1 MTLGLISAWLVAVCL
16 LTLCIMG
23 VCMVDRRIRGSGTH
37 KPAPTQPQPG
47 RSAVVSV
54 TVRPV
59 PADMPRDL
67 PEPRMITNIKYGALN
82 R

>member
-1 MTLGLISAWLVAVCL
+1 MTIGMISAWLVAVCL

-23 VCMVDRRIRGSGTH
+23 VCMVDRRIRSGTQQP
-37 KPAPTQPQPG
+37 KPQPG
-47 RSAVVSV
+47 KAAIVSV
-54 TVRPV
+54 TVKPV
-59 PADMPRDL
+59 PADTNPL